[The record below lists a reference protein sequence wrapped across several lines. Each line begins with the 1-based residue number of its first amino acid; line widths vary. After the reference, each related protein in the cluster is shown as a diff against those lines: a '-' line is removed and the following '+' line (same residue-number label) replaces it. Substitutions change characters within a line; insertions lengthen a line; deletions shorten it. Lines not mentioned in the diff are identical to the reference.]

1 MCKEARHNYLHT
13 MGQCNK
19 TGFMTWVVKIMQNT
33 LKNKDRWVKKSDNIV
48 HIIEKSLNNKKSLC

>member
-33 LKNKDRWVKKSDNIV
+33 LKNKDGWVKKSDNIV
-48 HIIEKSLNNKKSLC
+48 HIIERELE

>member
-19 TGFMTWVVKIMQNT
+19 TGFMTRVVKIMQNT
-33 LKNKDRWVKKSDNIV
+33 LKNKEKSDNIV